1 MLDGVQIMY
10 PESATNSMSDSPMH
24 FAAHYGNLDVIKLLV
39 IRGSNVNARDVF
51 LRYSPLH
58 WASEYGHSKVV
69 KYLLKHGAIVDM
81 RYVLIHLLI
90 IRRTFAK
97 NDSIGF

>member
-1 MLDGVQIMY
+1 MLDGVQMF

-81 RYVLIHLLI
+81 RYVIHLLI